1 MRMMPAHAE
10 WRTATML
17 LPDVNVLIYA
27 HRVDAQLHP
36 LYAKWLINL
45 ADGSEPFAL
54 SELVASAFVRIVTN
68 PKVFKPATPLADALA
83 FIDQLRAL
91 PHCHPLVPGARNWE
105 IFSRVCRDSSAHGAI
120 VSDAYHAALAIEH
133 GCTFITC
140 DGDFARFTGLRW
152 QHPLQPKG

>member
-1 MRMMPAHAE
+1 
-10 WRTATML
+10 ML

-27 HRVDAQLHP
+27 HRVDALLHQR
-36 LYAKWLINL
+36 YADWLVRL
-45 ADGSEPFAL
+45 AEGAEPFAL
-54 SELVASAFVRIVTN
+54 SELVASSFVRIVTN
-68 PKVFKPATPLADALA
+68 AKVFKPPTPLSDALA

-105 IFSRVCRDSSAHGAI
+105 VFSRVCREAKVSGAV

-140 DGDFARFTGLRW
+140 DGDFARFYGLRW

>member
-1 MRMMPAHAE
+1 MPLV
-10 WRTATML
+10 RTTVL

-27 HRVDAQLHP
+27 HRVDAQLHQR
-36 LYAKWLINL
+36 YADWLVAL
-45 ADGSEPFAL
+45 AESDEPFAL

-83 FIDQLRAL
+83 FIEQLRAL
-91 PHCHPLVPGARNWE
+91 PHCHPLRPGERNWTV
-105 IFSRVCRDSSAHGAI
+105 FDRVCRDSQSTGAV

-140 DGDFARFTGLRW
+140 DGDFARFPGLRW
-152 QHPLQPKG
+152 QHPLQPKV